1 MNPFEKHIRDS
12 RKELDEVETPDAD
25 ALWQGIQNKLA
36 ERELRQKVHQL
47 TVSHQRLWWTVGV
60 AASLAFVLGIGLT
73 LWQTGSQT
81 SFNTTTPLA
90 YISED
95 LAPMEQDFQQTI
107 QAQYAAMNMDSIDQ
121 KDYKDI
127 FFELQQL
134 EKEHNEYIKDIPAF
148 KDKDQLVK
156 VLIKYYELKIRIL
169 KRLNREIERKEHYE
183 RKA

>member
-1 MNPFEKHIRDS
+1 MNRFEKHIRDK
-12 RKELDEVETPDAD
+12 RKELDEVESPETD
-25 ALWQGIQNKLA
+25 ALWQGIQDKLA
-36 ERELRQKVHQL
+36 KPESKQKVRQL
-47 TVSHQRLWWTVGV
+47 TISHRRLWWTVGI

-73 LWQTGSQT
+73 LWHTGSRN
-81 SFNTTTPLA
+81 SFNTNTPLA

-95 LAPMEQDFQQTI
+95 LAPMEQGFQQTI
-107 QAQYAAMNMDSIDQ
+107 QAQYASLNLDSINQ

-134 EKEHNEYIKDIPAF
+134 EKAHNEYIKDIPAF

-169 KRLNREIERKEHYE
+169 KRLNREIERKEYYE
-183 RKA
+183 RKI

>member
-1 MNPFEKHIRDS
+1 MDLFEKHIRDN
-12 RKELDEVETPDAD
+12 RKELDEVETPETD
-25 ALWQGIQNKLA
+25 ALWQDIQDKLA
-36 ERELRQKVHQL
+36 QQAPKQMVRQL
-47 TVSHQRLWWTVGV
+47 TISHRRLWWMVGV

-73 LWQTGSQT
+73 LWHT
-81 SFNTTTPLA
+81 SPPEPFTTTTPLA
-90 YISED
+90 SISKD

-107 QAQYAAMNMDSIDQ
+107 QAQYAALNLDSINQ
-121 KDYKDI
+121 KDFKDI

-134 EKEHNEYIKDIPAF
+134 DKAHNEYIRDIPAF

-183 RKA
+183 RKI